1 MSLSTGA
8 RGGGGE
14 AATAPSSDYFL
25 PFKIPLP
32 PFYFT
37 VETGGEGK
45 GGGDVREELPLS
57 SAFRQ
62 QRSGP

>member
-8 RGGGGE
+8 QGRGRE
-14 AATAPSSDYFL
+14 QQPAWSDYSL
-25 PFKIPLP
+25 PLKIPLP
-32 PFYFT
+32 SFYFT
-37 VETGGEGK
+37 AETVVEGK
-45 GGGDVREELPLS
+45 GGGDVQEELPLS